1 MNAER
6 RKKDMAKLWEG
17 RFSKEI
23 DETVNKFNAS
33 IFFDK
38 RLIKEDAEGSAAHA
52 AMLGATGIIPP
63 EDAEAIIDGLKKI
76 VEDIETGALE
86 IDETAEDVHSF
97 VEGVLTERIG
107 SAGKKLHTAR
117 SRNDQVALDMRLF
130 VKKAAG
136 QVADNLLK
144 LINSLM
150 SAAEKNIGAIMPGYT
165 HLQRAQPVAFSHYM
179 LAYVNMFLRDKDR
192 LVSCVKRADY
202 LPLGSA
208 ALAGTS
214 YPIDRKFVAE
224 KLGFKGVCPN
234 SLDGV
239 SDRDFVLEFAFCLSV
254 VMTHLSRL
262 SEEIILWNSSEFGFI
277 ELDDAFS
284 TGSSIMPQKKNPDV
298 AELTRGKTG
307 RVYGDLMALLTVMK
321 GLPLAY
327 NKDMQEDKE
336 AIFDAFD
343 TVNMCLTVTAG
354 MIETMK
360 VNASNMEKAAE
371 KGFINATDAAD
382 YLTKKGVPFR
392 DAYKIS
398 GKLVAECIRK
408 GKTLGE
414 LTIEE
419 FKNHSELFEEDIY
432 DELDVKKCAEKRT
445 SYGGGSTASVL
456 VQIEEIKEKLI
467 EKQAG

>member
-1 MNAER
+1 
-6 RKKDMAKLWEG
+6 MAKLWEG

-130 VKKAAG
+130 VKKAAEKV
-136 QVADNLLK
+136 QENLLK
-144 LINSLM
+144 LINALM
-150 SAAEKNIGAIMPGYT
+150 GAAEKNIGAIMPGYT

-456 VQIEEIKEKLI
+456 VQIDEIKEKLI